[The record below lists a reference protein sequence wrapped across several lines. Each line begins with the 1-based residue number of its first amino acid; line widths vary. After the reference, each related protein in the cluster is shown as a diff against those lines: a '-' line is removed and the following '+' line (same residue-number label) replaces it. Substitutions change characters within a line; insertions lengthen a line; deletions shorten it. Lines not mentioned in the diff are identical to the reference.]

1 MANAGIGV
9 GSLGAWPFRFLIRR
23 PLCLSVVFPE
33 CVSSLSGT
41 SARGPDIP
49 EVCAEKGPEDSV
61 AAAPHEAPGAGHRH
75 QPDEAFQDVSLP
87 GPRAWR
93 T

>member
-1 MANAGIGV
+1 MANAGVGV

-49 EVCAEKGPEDSV
+49 EVCAEKGLEDR
-61 AAAPHEAPGAGHRH
+61 GR
-75 QPDEAFQDVSLP
+75 
-87 GPRAWR
+87 GPA
-93 T
+93 